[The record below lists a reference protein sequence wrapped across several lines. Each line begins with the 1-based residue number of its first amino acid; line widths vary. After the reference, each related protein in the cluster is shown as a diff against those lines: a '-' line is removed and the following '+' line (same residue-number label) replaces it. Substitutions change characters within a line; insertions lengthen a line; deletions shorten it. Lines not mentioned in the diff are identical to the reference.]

1 MPTSFPSTAST
12 RRFSVPPV
20 PTDPY
25 PAFNF
30 LVEIS
35 GIAKGSF
42 SEVSGLD
49 SPIEVIEYRT
59 GDAKENTVRKL
70 VGLRKFSN
78 ITLKRGYTSDLSL
91 WNWFDSVAQG
101 NLRRAAGFITLLDVG
116 GCPMCRFCAW
126 GF

>member
-1 MPTSFPSTAST
+1 M
-12 RRFSVPPV
+12 PPV
-20 PTDPY
+20 RTHPY

-49 SPIEVIEYRT
+49 SSIDVIEYRT
-59 GDAKENTVRKL
+59 GDAKANTVRKL

-78 ITLKRGYTSDLSL
+78 ITLKRG
-91 WNWFDSVAQG
+91 
-101 NLRRAAGFITLLDVG
+101 
-116 GCPMCRFCAW
+116 
-126 GF
+126 